1 MCDGDCERG
10 NHLRIGNMAAEGKC
24 SVALHLLKNI
34 CLLDF
39 EAQNAYNSN
48 VTNSNIE
55 GRTMDHIILGL
66 LLMCNRTIYQLRDR
80 ISKGIHLMYSSSM
93 GSIQAAVKKLL
104 NCGYI
109 NYEEMVDNGKYKKV
123 YGITESG
130 KQHFYEWI
138 NAPIEEQSPKNPE
151 LAKIYFMG
159 FSDKKNRETNIQ
171 QHLLYLKEQYNVL
184 ETICES
190 AKNIDVS
197 EEQKDILN
205 YQFAS
210 ALYGKDIIKFNIDW
224 FEQLLGKMRNGEI

>member
-1 MCDGDCERG
+1 
-10 NHLRIGNMAAEGKC
+10 
-24 SVALHLLKNI
+24 
-34 CLLDF
+34 
-39 EAQNAYNSN
+39 
-48 VTNSNIE
+48 
-55 GRTMDHIILGL
+55 MDHIILGL